1 MDRQY
6 VQFGCGMCAPE
17 SWLNF
22 DAGPAFW
29 LQSRF
34 PFLTP
39 LLVKRG
45 FPEYPKNIRYGDVI
59 KGLPISP
66 QSTDAVYC
74 SHVLEHMTLEEFR
87 VAIRNVFNYLRPG
100 GTFRLVLPDLEQ
112 LIRSYVDDPSS
123 EASSRFMRQSYLG
136 EASLA
141 RGLKAMPT
149 ALFGRSRHLWMWDYK
164 GMAEQLAEAGFTD
177 IRRAQIGD
185 SPDPHFSEVE
195 SEGRWTDCLG
205 VECKRPEL

>member
-6 VQFGCGMCAPE
+6 VQFGCGTCAPE
-17 SWLNF
+17 TWQNF

-29 LQSRF
+29 LQSRLS
-34 PFLTP
+34 FLTP

-45 FPEYPKNIRYGDVI
+45 FPDYPKNIKYGDVI
-59 KGLPISP
+59 KGLPVAP
-66 QSTDAVYC
+66 QSAEAVYC

-87 VAIRNVFNYLRPG
+87 VAIRNVFSYLRPG

-112 LIRSYVDDPSS
+112 LITSYVNDPSP
-123 EASSRFMRQSYLG
+123 EAASRFMRESYLG
-136 EASLA
+136 EANLS
-141 RGLKAMPT
+141 RGLKAMPA

-164 GMAEQLAEAGFTD
+164 GIAEQLAEAGFTD
-177 IRRAQIGD
+177 IRRAQLGD
-185 SPDPHFSEVE
+185 SPDPRFAEVE

-205 VECKRPEL
+205 VDCKRP